1 MKHNKSFIL
10 RLGMLL
16 VVALFST
23 AMFTSCSDD
32 DDLKTPLQQPSLME
46 GVKTVSSIAFS
57 WEPVEGAS
65 QYAYELYD
73 RSEERR

>member
-32 DDLKTPLQQPSLME
+32 DLKTPLQQPSLME

-57 WEPVEGAS
+57 WEPVEGVK
-65 QYAYELYD
+65 YTLV
-73 RSEERR
+73 